1 MNNTKTKSRSG
12 TARIIRLAI
21 LGTIVYTLAIT
32 GVFFLKKDAVVNLNF
47 KIIFVAIPLI
57 LTALFAFLFFVKL
70 KPVAET
76 VIVSVTAGVCMLF
89 VSFEV
94 FLGVFEFLDHSWT
107 GWPIMPPVLCESD
120 PVDTEYYNYNSYFG
134 LIFHSESHV
143 LIYKYDDEE
152 YVETKAQLDE
162 EYVFETHAR
171 KSCGEVCEPTDELDG
186 FYLRMLDTGKY
197 PGSHLEYPKR
207 LVLIGTNDETREIM
221 YIAFYDFDID
231 YLTSLS
237 HFVNVDCGWKYIR

>member
-21 LGTIVYTLAIT
+21 LGTIAYTLAIT

-94 FLGVFEFLDHSWT
+94 FIGVFEFLDHSWT

-162 EYVFETHAR
+162 EMVR
-171 KSCGEVCEPTDELDG
+171 
-186 FYLRMLDTGKY
+186 R
-197 PGSHLEYPKR
+197 
-207 LVLIGTNDETREIM
+207 
-221 YIAFYDFDID
+221 IA
-231 YLTSLS
+231 
-237 HFVNVDCGWKYIR
+237 